1 MRYNT
6 IIIFYAYNK
15 MRNYNGGEIA
25 WEKIQEEN
33 QKKWRRE
40 REEKNLNLKEENN
53 VLKKENNILKE
64 EIKKLKSSL
73 SYCKHLKSEVKFYEN
88 IYEQALVKYMHDY
101 DFIKN
106 NELKYK
112 DVFKIDSDDEYEE
125 LDKKKI

>member
-1 MRYNT
+1 MRS
-6 IIIFYAYNK
+6 YNK
-15 MRNYNGGEIA
+15 GDIV
-25 WEKIQEEN
+25 WEKMQEEN

-40 REEKNLNLKEENN
+40 REEKNLNLKE
-53 VLKKENNILKE
+53 ENNILKE

-112 DVFKIDSDDEYEE
+112 DIFKIDSDDEYEE